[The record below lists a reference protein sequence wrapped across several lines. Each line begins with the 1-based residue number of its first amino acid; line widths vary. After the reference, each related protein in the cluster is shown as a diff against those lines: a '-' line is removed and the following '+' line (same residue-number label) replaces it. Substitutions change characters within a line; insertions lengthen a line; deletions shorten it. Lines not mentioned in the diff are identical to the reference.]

1 MNKLRIAYFV
11 NQYPKVSH
19 SFIRREIQALERQ
32 GVSVQR
38 IALRGWDGE
47 LVDANDWLERE
58 GTRYVLKAGVAGLL
72 PAVLLALLL
81 RPLRFVK
88 ALRMALRL
96 GWRADRPWPYH
107 LIYLAEACRI
117 LPWLHAFGAR
127 HVHAHFG
134 TNSAEVVMLAHAL
147 GGPPFSFTVH
157 GPEEFDKPQPLKLR
171 EKVGQAAFVV
181 AISSFGRSQLC
192 RWVPHAD
199 WPKIKVVHCGLEAA
213 FHEVP
218 AVPVPDAP
226 RLVCVGRLCEQ
237 KGQLLLVEA
246 VSRLVRKGLPLEL
259 VLAGDGE
266 MREEIERL
274 IARHKLEKHV
284 RITGWIASE
293 QVREEILAAR
303 ALVLPSFAE
312 GLPVVVMEAM
322 ALRRPVLTT
331 HVAGI
336 PELVRDG
343 EHGWLF
349 PAGDADAL
357 TGALEQFLATPPEA
371 LAAMGEAA
379 RAQVLRRHSIDVEAA
394 KLARLFQGACASPE
408 CLLSTRRQY
417 T

>member
-1 MNKLRIAYFV
+1 MNEFRIAYLV

-19 SFIRREIQALERQ
+19 SFIRREIQSLERQ
-32 GVSVQR
+32 GFAVQR
-38 IALRGWDGE
+38 IALRGWDAD
-47 LVDANDWLERE
+47 LVDVDDQRERE
-58 GTRYVLKAGVAGLL
+58 RTRYVLKAGLSGLV
-72 PAVLLALLL
+72 PALALTLLAH
-81 RPLRFVK
+81 PLRFLK
-88 ALRMALRL
+88 ALRMALQL
-96 GWRADRPWPYH
+96 GWGADRAWPYD

-117 LPWLHAFGAR
+117 LPWLREFGAR

-134 TNSAEVVMLAHAL
+134 TNSAEVAMLAHAL

-157 GPEEFDKPQPLKLR
+157 GPEEFDKPQSLKLR

-192 RWVPHAD
+192 RWVPHAEWD
-199 WPKIKVVHCGLEAA
+199 RIKVVHCGLEAA

-218 AVPVPDAP
+218 AVPVPDIP

-274 IARHKLEKHV
+274 IARHKLERHV
-284 RITGWIASE
+284 RITGWIASD

-312 GLPVVVMEAM
+312 GLPVVIMEAM
-322 ALRRPVLTT
+322 ALRRPVLTSY
-331 HVAGI
+331 VAGI

-349 PAGDADAL
+349 PAGDVDAL
-357 TGALEQFLATPPEA
+357 AGALEEFLATPPEA
-371 LAAMGEAA
+371 LAVMGETA
-379 RAQVLRRHSIDVEAA
+379 RAQVLRRHSIDVEAG
-394 KLARLFQGACASPE
+394 KLARLFQGASSISCRP
-408 CLLSTRRQY
+408 LSAQRSY